1 MASIDFARNQ
11 AAKTIVTNAVAGLI
25 ATLAGEYAGRWII
38 RRFFKSE
45 D

>member
-1 MASIDFARNQ
+1 MASLDIARNQ
-11 AAKTIVTNAVAGLI
+11 AAKTIITKAVAGLVG
-25 ATLAGEYAGRWII
+25 TLAGEYAGRWII